1 MYNLLKL
8 NKMNEHQTIE
18 KLWSMSFDFQIDF
31 KNIYR
36 YELVLDPILII
47 LITTT
52 RLVSD
57 TLENILFCFIRLIH
71 VFDTC
76 AFFHSLWD

>member
-31 KNIYR
+31 KNIY
-36 YELVLDPILII
+36 ELVLDPILII

-57 TLENILFCFIRLIH
+57 TLENILFCFIR
-71 VFDTC
+71 
-76 AFFHSLWD
+76 

>member
-18 KLWSMSFDFQIDF
+18 KLWSMSFDFKIDF
-31 KNIYR
+31 KNI

-52 RLVSD
+52 RHVSD
-57 TLENILFCFIRLIH
+57 TLENILFCFIR
-71 VFDTC
+71 
-76 AFFHSLWD
+76 

>member
-31 KNIYR
+31 KNIY
-36 YELVLDPILII
+36 ELVLDPILII
-47 LITTT
+47 LITKT

-57 TLENILFCFIRLIH
+57 TLENILFCFIR
-71 VFDTC
+71 
-76 AFFHSLWD
+76 

>member
-31 KNIYR
+31 KNIY
-36 YELVLDPILII
+36 ELVLDPILII
-47 LITTT
+47 LITKT

>member
-18 KLWSMSFDFQIDF
+18 KLWSMFFDFQIDF
-31 KNIYR
+31 KNI

-57 TLENILFCFIRLIH
+57 TLENILFCFIR
-71 VFDTC
+71 
-76 AFFHSLWD
+76 

>member
-1 MYNLLKL
+1 
-8 NKMNEHQTIE
+8 MNEHQTIE

-31 KNIYR
+31 KNI

-57 TLENILFCFIRLIH
+57 TLENILFCFIR
-71 VFDTC
+71 
-76 AFFHSLWD
+76 